1 MSEEI
6 VIHAEVRTDAGKGA
20 SRRLRREN
28 KLPAVVYGG
37 GGEAVSLTLDH
48 NEMVRYSEF
57 EHFYSQVLTLNT
69 GDASEKVILRDLQR
83 HPYKRLLMHMD
94 FLRVR
99 EDQEVQVNLP
109 IHFIGEDECVGVKVG
124 GGAIS
129 HIETE
134 ILVSCLPKNL
144 PEFLEVDLSQLEL
157 GESIHISD
165 VTFPEGVISVDL
177 THGEDHD
184 RAIASVHTTRV
195 SKLDGEE
202 EEDGAEDEDE
212 S

>member
-37 GGEAVSLTLDH
+37 GGEPVSLTLDH

-57 EHFYSQVLTLNT
+57 EHFYSQVLMLNT
-69 GDASEKVILRDLQR
+69 GGTSEKVILRDLQR

-109 IHFIGEDECVGVKVG
+109 IHFIGEEECVGVKMG

-134 ILVSCLPKNL
+134 ILVSCLPKNQ

-157 GESIHISD
+157 GESILISD
-165 VTFPEGVISVDL
+165 VTLPEGVISVDL

-195 SKLDGEE
+195 IKLDSEE
-202 EEDGAEDEDE
+202 EEGEAEDEDE